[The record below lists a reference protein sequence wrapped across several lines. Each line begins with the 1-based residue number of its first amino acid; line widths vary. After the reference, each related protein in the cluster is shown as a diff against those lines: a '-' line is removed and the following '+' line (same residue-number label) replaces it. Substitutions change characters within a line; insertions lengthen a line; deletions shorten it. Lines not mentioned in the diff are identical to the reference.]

1 MIHMPLLTPPNPAS
15 DVFNESR
22 WTRHQI
28 RGHLQVI
35 QIGLHLLEE
44 RLDMHENDVQAELLD
59 LRASLHK
66 TVRVM
71 DSLFRLQQ
79 IRDSSPSK

>member
-1 MIHMPLLTPPNPAS
+1 MIDMPLLTPPNSAS

-35 QIGLHLLEE
+35 QIGLHFLEV
-44 RLDMHENDVQAELLD
+44 RLDMHENDVQAELFD